1 MFVRR
6 PRIIEFL
13 GREMASIYFTSTYF
27 TYCSL
32 VWHLCKG
39 SDRKKLERVN
49 ERGLRAIFCDWRT
62 SYNELLTRAWMT
74 SLYNRRLQDIAI
86 PMYKVKFKLLPANII
101 DLFIASSS
109 SYNLRNSDFFI
120 PRFSTVRYD
129 IHSVRYFGPLLWS
142 KLSNKDRGV
151 ASLSTLKTNIRKKD
165 LSSLIDDNKCTNCH
179 LCNT

>member
-1 MFVRR
+1 MKWPVFTLHTV
-6 PRIIEFL
+6 
-13 GREMASIYFTSTYF
+13 ASFGTSVKALTGK
-27 TYCSL
+27 TL
-32 VWHLCKG
+32 RG
-39 SDRKKLERVN
+39 SM
-49 ERGLRAIFCDWRT
+49 RGVTSFFFAIGEPQT
-62 SYNELLTRAWMT
+62 ELLTRAWMT

-86 PMYKVKFKLLPANII
+86 LMYKVKFKLLPANII

-109 SYNLRNSDFFI
+109 SYNLRNPDFFI

-151 ASLSTLKTNIRKKD
+151 ASLSALKTNIRNKD

-179 LCNT
+179 LCTT